1 MERSQ
6 DEHTPTVAER
16 KGGGRGGKGKAGRK
30 GERGKENESL
40 RAGRDEW
47 ATIHNPV
54 TDYFPIKAYPI
65 IDYFPLIAHSVK
77 DYFPIIRPAIVLHI
91 ISNQSSGIF
100 SGSWFK
106 RESYLRRQIAVL
118 KPVPISGIIGHQGR
132 IHPGQSANPSQG
144 THTHTTDY
152 LEMPINLQCMSLDWG
167 RKSPRNR
174 ENMQTPHTHGRGRN
188 RTPNPGGVWQMC

>member
-16 KGGGRGGKGKAGRK
+16 KGGGRGGKGKSGRK

-40 RAGRDEW
+40 RAGRDEECHIFVNKYMAAPSQKKA
-47 ATIHNPV
+47 ATELSEEMW
-54 TDYFPIKAYPI
+54 TKA
-65 IDYFPLIAHSVK
+65 
-77 DYFPIIRPAIVLHI
+77 
-91 ISNQSSGIF
+91 
-100 SGSWFK
+100 
-106 RESYLRRQIAVL
+106 E